1 MHFRTIYPVVFA
13 LIFGLALLGRLRE
26 ALRVAAFRT
35 CLAPGEP
42 ERITSDIYIGSA
54 VVAVLGPLVATFAYT
69 LFGERILLVSLIAA
83 VCYLLASNSD
93 GFLDALTENKRA
105 FLFAQ
110 PEEDDLAT
118 LAEHE
123 DDDER
128 LADPEMRREMALP
141 EWYQVVPSTFG
152 QALGELRAG
161 LALAGVSPVSQTAM
175 LALSTLSLVG
185 GGLAA
190 LEIFFVQDRLGLP
203 GFYLGPL
210 LAAEAGGLALGT
222 LFGDAAGRRGQ
233 GRPALIG
240 GVIGTGVALAAMT
253 LLPLLPVVLGCA
265 LLLGLFNAL
274 AVSGARVG
282 LSAGFTG
289 FERRAI
295 AAAETWVSA
304 LCGVVG
310 ALLFSVFYAGSAG
323 GGKVSAVLSR
333 LPFPGLPVG
342 MLLLGTG
349 IGLALSAG
357 VFIGLLARKQRVA
370 SVKSADA
377 GDHNDFGGFDD
388 EYDANPNL
396 AGESAYMP
404 VADGW
409 DDDGQGGGMGWDDD
423 GYDDDALSAYG
434 PAQGGRYGGGAAG
447 RSSYRAP
454 NRRGGLLS
462 GGLSNNSG
470 DDEDDDGLPP
480 RRGGSPGRSSPGGS
494 RFGR

>member
-1 MHFRTIYPVVFA
+1 
-13 LIFGLALLGRLRE
+13 
-26 ALRVAAFRT
+26 
-35 CLAPGEP
+35 
-42 ERITSDIYIGSA
+42 
-54 VVAVLGPLVATFAYT
+54 
-69 LFGERILLVSLIAA
+69 
-83 VCYLLASNSD
+83 
-93 GFLDALTENKRA
+93 
-105 FLFAQ
+105 
-110 PEEDDLAT
+110 
-118 LAEHE
+118 
-123 DDDER
+123 
-128 LADPEMRREMALP
+128 MRREMALP
-141 EWYQVVPSTFG
+141 EWYQVVPSTFR

-161 LALAGVSPVSQTAM
+161 LALAGGSPVSQTAM

-222 LFGDAAGRRGQ
+222 LLGDAAGQRGQ

-295 AAAETWVSA
+295 AAAQTWVSA

-323 GGKVSAVLSR
+323 GGNVSAVLAH

-349 IGLALSAG
+349 AGLALSAG
-357 VFIGLLARKQRVA
+357 VFIALLARKQRVA
-370 SVKSADA
+370 AVKSADA
-377 GDHNDFGGFDD
+377 GNDKDFDGFDD
-388 EYDANPNL
+388 DYDANL

-404 VADGW
+404 AADGW
-409 DDDGQGGGMGWDDD
+409 DDGGQGGGMGWDDE
-423 GYDDDALSAYG
+423 GYNDDALSAYG
-434 PAQGGRYGGGAAG
+434 PAQGGRYDGGAAG
-447 RSSYRAP
+447 RSSFRAP

-462 GGLSNNSG
+462 GGLGSNGG
-470 DDEDDDGLPP
+470 DDEDDGLPP
-480 RRGGSPGRSSPGGS
+480 RRGGGS